1 MEVVVKLLIHLHI
14 HKLKVVLVIRYLKD
28 LIFSI
33 KHRVRKPHVVL
44 VLVIQRRRKYRVRV
58 IHRDVSGGAMA
69 DCTTT
74 QNPPPQHPVP
84 PPTPVSVYLHRNVHE
99 SMEMNQT
106 LQAVSVV
113 LNMLNIVLL
122 LVLIAIKLV
131 VLVVLYHHAVKKMV
145 LQPTV
150 LPVSAGLQNVLLIPV
165 SIVLN
170 LLVRVGLD

>member
-1 MEVVVKLLIHLHI
+1 MIHLGATAGA
-14 HKLKVVLVIRYLKD
+14 VV
-28 LIFSI
+28 
-33 KHRVRKPHVVL
+33 
-44 VLVIQRRRKYRVRV
+44 
-58 IHRDVSGGAMA
+58 
-69 DCTTT
+69 CTTT

-84 PPTPVSVYLHRNVHE
+84 PSTPVSVYLHRNVHE

-106 LQAVSVV
+106 LQSVSVV
-113 LNMLNIVLL
+113 LKDVLL
-122 LVLIAIKLV
+122 LVLIAINLV

>member
-1 MEVVVKLLIHLHI
+1 MVKFHI
-14 HKLKVVLVIRYLKD
+14 QKLKVVHVVRYLEE
-28 LIFSI
+28 
-33 KHRVRKPHVVL
+33 L
-44 VLVIQRRRKYRVRV
+44 VLRIKRLARRLQVFFVSVIQRRRKCRGRPL
-58 IHRDVSGGAMA
+58 HRGAAGSAMA
-69 DCTTT
+69 NWSTTHY
-74 QNPPPQHPVP
+74 PPPQHPVP
-84 PPTPVSVYLHRNVHE
+84 PSTPTPVSVYLHRNVHRT
-99 SMEMNQT
+99 MEMNQT

-113 LNMLNIVLL
+113 LNIVLL